1 LVEEGDMRG
10 LSRNMHAVIAWQ
22 DMRVALTAEDVS
34 WSPDVAAD
42 MVNRL
47 HELWHDTLL
56 ELHRFGMLAND
67 LDDDEADE
75 AELASERELQEPHIV
90 KLEDGEDG

>member
-1 LVEEGDMRG
+1 
-10 LSRNMHAVIAWQ
+10 
-22 DMRVALTAEDVS
+22 
-34 WSPDVAAD
+34 
-42 MVNRL
+42 
-47 HELWHDTLL
+47 
-56 ELHRFGMLAND
+56 MLAND